1 MKRPVELIVPAVAD
15 HLTAELKL
23 PAPLTVAAH
32 CEVAFRL
39 TVDGLHATCTD
50 VTPEDDCTL
59 TDVLPDLLGSWVLV
73 AVTVTGPVVTG
84 AVKTPLEL
92 TVPLLAD
99 HTTAELSTSEPA
111 TVAVHC
117 EVAFAAI
124 AAGEQ
129 ADVTEAI
136 SDEALLLPPQATS
149 PIKNKDIPEAC
160 RTKCLTGPPVRWRR
174 ELPM

>member
-1 MKRPVELIVPAVAD
+1 VKRPVELIVPAVTD

-39 TVDGLHATCTD
+39 TLDGLHATCTE
-50 VTPEDDCTL
+50 VTPDDCTL
-59 TDVLPDLLGSWVLV
+59 TIVLPDLLGSWVLV

-99 HTTAELSTSEPA
+99 QLTAEL
-111 TVAVHC
+111 
-117 EVAFAAI
+117 
-124 AAGEQ
+124 
-129 ADVTEAI
+129 
-136 SDEALLLPPQATS
+136 
-149 PIKNKDIPEAC
+149 
-160 RTKCLTGPPVRWRR
+160 
-174 ELPM
+174 